1 MANIFIYIGFC
12 IMLLGALYGIYVAIK
27 GIRMRKTDGVE
38 KLNMFNFQF
47 GSVNPE
53 MKRLITIWGIIM
65 VVGFIVTG
73 IGLALGL
80 K

>member
-1 MANIFIYIGFC
+1 
-12 IMLLGALYGIYVAIK
+12 MLLGALYGIYVAIK

-53 MKRLITIWGIIM
+53 MKRLITIGE
-65 VVGFIVTG
+65 
-73 IGLALGL
+73 
-80 K
+80 